1 MKKIVTISLLILCVL
16 GVSTQNVD
24 DLTTD
29 ELLEKIK
36 KYHECFIQL
45 SLPSSHEESIT
56 LSSGKVVKMLAQ
68 SDYKRSTFVS
78 VDKLLEDVHQWKL
91 SPYLWQMNHS
101 KNNSAIMDGKD
112 LSNWEIESFDQIAQ
126 SYFKNSV
133 STYHIAAHGLVYEDT
148 GEVSDNILIGGQ
160 ILNAEET
167 AELIIKSM
175 QRTFHHVINAENQP
189 FVVVVHCC
197 HTADGED
204 NFSSQ
209 LSKALAEYIPNVS
222 VVGAP
227 NVVYCKKRDGKYT
240 EFVTTDKN
248 EAKKENPR
256 KLKWKVYKDGENT
269 NQGNF
274 DYLETVSAIQKK
286 H

>member
-1 MKKIVTISLLILCVL
+1 MKKIFATFLLALLVLGMKAQNLDNLSNEELIERIKWFHQCFIEISLP
-16 GVSTQNVD
+16 T
-24 DLTTD
+24 
-29 ELLEKIK
+29 
-36 KYHECFIQL
+36 
-45 SLPSSHEESIT
+45 SHEESIT
-56 LSSGKVVKMLAQ
+56 LSSGKVVNMLAQ
-68 SDYKRSTFVS
+68 SDYERSAFVS

-133 STYHIAAHGLVYEDT
+133 STYHIAAHGLVFEDT
-148 GEVSDNILIGGQ
+148 GEALDRIKIGGQ
-160 ILNAEET
+160 ELDASET

-175 QRTFHHVINAENQP
+175 QGTFHHVINAENQP

-197 HTADGED
+197 HTAEGED

-209 LSKALAEYIPNVS
+209 LSKELAKYIPNVS

-227 NVVYCKKRDGKYT
+227 DVVRCEVKEGKYT
-240 EFVTTDKN
+240 EFVTTKS
-248 EAKKENPR
+248 EAKKEDAQ
-256 KLKWKVYKDGENT
+256 KLKWKVYKNGENT
-269 NQGNF
+269 CQGKF
-274 DYLETVSAIQKK
+274 DYLETVSAIQGVQ
-286 H
+286 